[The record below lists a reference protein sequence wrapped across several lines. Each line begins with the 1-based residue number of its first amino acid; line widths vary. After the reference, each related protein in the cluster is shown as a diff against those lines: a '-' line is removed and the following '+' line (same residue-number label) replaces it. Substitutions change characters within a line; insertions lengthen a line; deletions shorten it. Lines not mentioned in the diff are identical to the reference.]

1 MVNSK
6 KIHKGIKVVL
16 WSIII
21 CCIGTAVYCLM
32 NMTTAIAYADSA
44 YESYLEDQYP
54 NLLTYEV
61 FADNLK
67 NIEQLYTDVRN
78 APKHIAIDSN
88 TYKTWVERHP
98 NDGVKRTATVH
109 AVMHV
114 APPVDVTLTDNSQ
127 FEYLVLLSVRG
138 QSDATGTVHYLAVT
152 FEEGMLTELIEIV

>member
-6 KIHKGIKVVL
+6 KVHKSIKFVL
-16 WSIII
+16 LTIII
-21 CCIGTAVYCLM
+21 CCMCTAVYCLT

-98 NDGVKRTATVH
+98 DDGLKRTATVH
-109 AVMHV
+109 AIMHV
-114 APPVDVTLTDNSQ
+114 APPVDVTLTDNSK

-138 QSDATGTVHYLAVT
+138 QADATGVVHYLAVT
-152 FEEGMLTELIEIV
+152 FEEGMITELMEIV